1 MVLDSSIPTHHIYA
15 DTNTSSPASAST
27 LTREHLQQHNQ
38 RQQLHHHRPAPVR
51 PICTTLPRYNNN
63 QQQQGHHDDSPTT
76 ATVNNNSDALATTV
90 GIDLSEPETARTLF
104 SLSGDGDPTFQYNKH
119 TLREE
124 YPGYPSHNPFDDPS
138 SIDNGEDEAHRPI
151 DPSSLTRQQRSEPD
165 QQQQQKETWSN
176 GRHPLTNRKW
186 RSLYVRF
193 FRLDNTPA
201 THSSQI
207 VHSTWLWTG
216 ALFLIRCMMFLYAA
230 SVLLADIILTERP
243 RYEFCYLTQLSYLGL
258 TSYLG
263 TVSWH
268 TLSEWRRE
276 RGLRATKTSS
286 SYSST
291 GDDKEAGAVAVED
304 MMAART
310 TTIERQHWFLTDMNF
325 FLYHTICT
333 FHVIV
338 PLLFWG
344 YLSVQGEARTM
355 AVEMSVNSLWRN
367 YSFHGGDLIL
377 VLLEISI
384 NSMPFIPS
392 HIVIVFFICL
402 LYLAEA
408 HLVHY
413 VDGFWIYPFLDT
425 SVGPIWA
432 AMYLGVGFVIAVA
445 FGAMYFLHRGRNWWF
460 ARRAAAKALAASGE
474 AVVPEMVAVASSILT
489 VYPGTHLHSTFSSAT
504 PLPSGTVLISTST
517 GTSGNYAHS
526 SSNPSN
532 NPVMTHTNTS
542 TALFPTAAP
551 PSTIVTT
558 PAGFD
563 PTHQSLAIPTQILI
577 QNRRRS
583 YSNCS
588 NDSTTSTLVGSDE
601 NMSKDKEKN
610 FEAAGDADRP
620 ISERTAMRLS
630 MNGATQPQVDG
641 NALQKVDEE
650 DGYETEGDR

>member
-1 MVLDSSIPTHHIYA
+1 MALDNRIPAHHTHA
-15 DTNTSSPASAST
+15 VSNTPSPASAST

-38 RQQLHHHRPAPVR
+38 RQQVHHHRPAPVR
-51 PICTTLPRYNNN
+51 PICTTLPRYDSN
-63 QQQQGHHDDSPTT
+63 QQQQQQQQQGYHDDTPTT
-76 ATVNNNSDALATTV
+76 ATVNNNNSNALATTE
-90 GIDLSEPETARTLF
+90 GIDLSEPETARTFF
-104 SLSGDGDPTFQYNKH
+104 SPSGDGDLAFQYNKH
-119 TLREE
+119 TLGEE
-124 YPGYPSHNPFDDPS
+124 YSGYPSHNPFDDPS
-138 SIDNGEDEAHRPI
+138 FIDNGEDEAHRPV
-151 DPSSLTRQQRSEPD
+151 DPSSLTQQQRPESDQP
-165 QQQQQKETWSN
+165 QQQEKAWSN

-216 ALFLIRCMMFLYAA
+216 ALFLIRCTMFLYAA
-230 SVLLADIILTERP
+230 SVLLADIILTDRP
-243 RYEFCYLTQLSYLGL
+243 QFEFCYLTQLSYLGL

-276 RGLRATKTSS
+276 RGLRAIKTSS
-286 SYSST
+286 PYSFT
-291 GDDKEAGAVAVED
+291 DD

-344 YLSVQGEARTM
+344 YLSFQGEAWSM

-367 YSFHGGDLIL
+367 YSFHGGDFVLI
-377 VLLEISI
+377 VLEISI

-392 HIVIVFFICL
+392 YIFIVFFICL

-413 VDGFWIYPFLDT
+413 VNGFWIYPFLDT
-425 SVGPIWA
+425 SVGPIWV
-432 AMYLGVGFVIAVA
+432 AMYIGVGFVIAAA
-445 FGAMYFLHRGRNWWF
+445 FGAVYFLHRGRNWWF
-460 ARRAAAKALAASGE
+460 ARRAAAKALAASGA
-474 AVVPEMVAVASSILT
+474 AVAPEMVVVTSSIPT
-489 VYPGTHLHSTFSSAT
+489 VYPGSHLQSTFSSAT

-517 GTSGNYAHS
+517 GTSGNYTLS
-526 SSNPSN
+526 SSNPLN
-532 NPVMTHTNTS
+532 NSVMTHTNTS

-551 PSTIVTT
+551 PSTILTT
-558 PAGFD
+558 SAGFN
-563 PTHQSLAIPTQILI
+563 PTLQPLPIPSQILT

-601 NMSKDKEKN
+601 SMSKEKVKN
-610 FEAAGDADRP
+610 SEAAGDVDRP
-620 ISERTAMRLS
+620 ISERTARRLS

-650 DGYETEGDR
+650 NGYETEGDR